1 MSFPHRDDERW
12 LALYEITK
20 RYIKKYLT
28 PPSALHEFEGE
39 KIGQWYR
46 NQSRLIDD
54 GSILP
59 HRHELLG
66 KLRDYTHQVGIEH
79 FKAYTHKTGFLPLE
93 KAMMGDCRIGKWF
106 IALRNDYKNNRIQAE
121 TMEQLSKI
129 CDEWNGVQTK
139 IIGMDWVDNVPFG
152 DIPITIVL
160 PDDECIKFLKIG
172 IYGCAQLYEYCDNL
186 FSDIEE
192 TRNEERI
199 LRYGQAR
206 DLKTNILK
214 VLFPSRVPQY
224 NLLLKAIFGEK
235 SLNQVFD
242 CMRLMDN
249 ASKVASTRKDLTNTG
264 LPSYDDFAT
273 AIGSIFAEN
282 KELGLVD
289 HESDDEDIETNADVF
304 DDSDLF
310 EWFDDDDIDWC
321 DIEDDED

>member
-46 NQSRLIDD
+46 NQNRLIDE

-59 HRHELLG
+59 HRKELLY

-79 FKAYTHKTGFLPLE
+79 FQTYTHKTGFFPLE
-93 KAMMGDCRIGKWF
+93 KAMLGDYRIGKWF
-106 IALRNDYKNNRIQAE
+106 IALQNDYNNNRVQTE

-129 CDEWNGVQTK
+129 SDEWCGVQTR
-139 IIGMDWVDNVPFG
+139 IIGKDWVDNVPFG

-172 IYGCAQLYEYCDNL
+172 IYGCAQLYEYCDDL
-186 FSDIEE
+186 FDDIEE
-192 TRNEERI
+192 NRKDERI

-206 DLKTNILK
+206 DLKAHILK
-214 VLFPSRVPQY
+214 VLFPSKVPQY

-235 SLNQVFD
+235 SYNQVFD

-249 ASKVASTRKDLTNTG
+249 ASKIAITRKEIINSEI
-264 LPSYDDFAT
+264 PSYDDFAT
-273 AIGSIFAEN
+273 AISSIFEEN
-282 KELGLVD
+282 KELGLIDNDLEEAEINVD
-289 HESDDEDIETNADVF
+289 VID

-310 EWFDDDDIDWC
+310 EWFDDNDIDWS
-321 DIEDDED
+321 DFEDEED